1 MSKIFEIVKIS
12 EMAEKLLVVDI
23 SVDMFKNSK
32 DTFRKLKYPT
42 FLEYLR

>member
-32 DTFRKLKYPT
+32 DI
-42 FLEYLR
+42 LENWNILDS

>member
-32 DTFRKLKYPT
+32 DI
-42 FLEYLR
+42 LEN